1 MLLSETEEQKL
12 PQALAASLVE
22 RIRNENM
29 RLARSSHRIRKHF
42 FPASM
47 QPLSAHMLLYNR
59 PTDLPLYSENMRSH
73 ADFRPVL
80 MAQLVVK
87 QAKRKE
93 KEASLRKMYHRFKV
107 CAETWPLGDWPENQG
122 AVAIVVGGNIL
133 SRAIIS
139 IALIIVRL
147 CTAGRLWEE
156 NAQG

>member
-12 PQALAASLVE
+12 PHALTASLVE

-29 RLARSSHRIRKHF
+29 RLARSSHRVRKHF
-42 FPASM
+42 FPAAM

-59 PTDLPLYSENMRSH
+59 PTDLPLYTENMRAH

-93 KEASLRKMYHRFKV
+93 KEARLRKMYHRFKV
-107 CAETWPLGDWPENQG
+107 CVETLPLGDRPMSH
-122 AVAIVVGGNIL
+122 VAIPLVA
-133 SRAIIS
+133 SRTVLPRAFQRIGQN
-139 IALIIVRL
+139 L
-147 CTAGRLWEE
+147 CVPMRCRTHMGRRR
-156 NAQG
+156 